1 MHARTTR
8 MAAAS
13 GARSLSS
20 LRFDN
25 RALRVLPVD
34 ADATNSV
41 RDPVAD
47 ACFSRVKPTPVDK
60 PRMVAASE
68 SALALLGLPLSEA
81 AERADGAEYL
91 SGNKLPDGADPVA
104 NCYCGYQFGYFSGQL
119 GDGAAMTLGE
129 VVNDA
134 GERYE
139 LQLKGAGKTPYSRTA
154 DGRKVLRSSLRE
166 FLCSE
171 AMHSLGVPTTRA
183 GSVVTSDSTIVRD
196 VFYTGRPEAEQCSVI
211 TRMAP
216 TFLRFG
222 SFEIFKAKDPT
233 TGRAGPSPGN
243 LDLLNRMVDYTCNAF
258 FKDIV
263 DSHAPKGL
271 PLAFPEEDGLPGPK
285 LAGTEA
291 GATTV
296 FEVYKEVL
304 RRTARMVAK
313 WQMVG
318 WCHGV
323 LNTDNMSI
331 LGLTLD
337 YGPFAFM
344 DRFDWD
350 FICNT
355 SDDSGRYT
363 YRRQPEMCRWNC
375 KQLGVAWSPAMPGVE
390 WEAALET
397 AFDDEFAL
405 AHLEGAR
412 AKLGLSADADGAS
425 GDAELFESLLDTMA
439 ATGADFTRTFRTL
452 MDLGLPAEAAVGDD
466 LSEAE
471 AAAVERV
478 AAALSASLAS
488 REDLLTAIRP
498 RIEEERVNMLL
509 QLAPMDSRL
518 RPHIP
523 LLEKEAEAWVSYNR
537 ETSLSPEA
545 KAAENKERWSAWLRQ
560 FAIRLRGEAKAV
572 AQSDRVESMRLA
584 NPKFVLRNY
593 LCQVAIR
600 AAEDGDFSEARRL
613 LARVQD
619 PFDLDKAIPST
630 IGDAGVELQK
640 SGKVRGGNLV
650 DMSDAPPAEAKSASA
665 AAGAAAKGAGSCN
678 VAAAA
683 SDAAMAPAFA
693 TSYDG
698 MPPKWACKL
707 RVSCSS

>member
-1 MHARTTR
+1 MPARGMR
-8 MAAAS
+8 PILLCMGALWRVWACGRSAAPCVPRHGPRGGRCPKLS
-13 GARSLSS
+13 PRSQ
-20 LRFDN
+20 
-25 RALRVLPVD
+25 
-34 ADATNSV
+34 
-41 RDPVAD
+41 VAD

-296 FEVYKEVL
+296 FGESS
-304 RRTARMVAK
+304 
-313 WQMVG
+313 
-318 WCHGV
+318 C
-323 LNTDNMSI
+323 
-331 LGLTLD
+331 
-337 YGPFAFM
+337 
-344 DRFDWD
+344 
-350 FICNT
+350 
-355 SDDSGRYT
+355 
-363 YRRQPEMCRWNC
+363 
-375 KQLGVAWSPAMPGVE
+375 PA
-390 WEAALET
+390 
-397 AFDDEFAL
+397 
-405 AHLEGAR
+405 
-412 AKLGLSADADGAS
+412 
-425 GDAELFESLLDTMA
+425 
-439 ATGADFTRTFRTL
+439 
-452 MDLGLPAEAAVGDD
+452 
-466 LSEAE
+466 
-471 AAAVERV
+471 
-478 AAALSASLAS
+478 
-488 REDLLTAIRP
+488 
-498 RIEEERVNMLL
+498 
-509 QLAPMDSRL
+509 
-518 RPHIP
+518 
-523 LLEKEAEAWVSYNR
+523 
-537 ETSLSPEA
+537 
-545 KAAENKERWSAWLRQ
+545 
-560 FAIRLRGEAKAV
+560 
-572 AQSDRVESMRLA
+572 
-584 NPKFVLRNY
+584 
-593 LCQVAIR
+593 C
-600 AAEDGDFSEARRL
+600 
-613 LARVQD
+613 
-619 PFDLDKAIPST
+619 
-630 IGDAGVELQK
+630 
-640 SGKVRGGNLV
+640 
-650 DMSDAPPAEAKSASA
+650 
-665 AAGAAAKGAGSCN
+665 GAGPPSSQGPSSSSSALQFCN
-678 VAAAA
+678 CAGGLMRHA
-683 SDAAMAPAFA
+683 
-693 TSYDG
+693 
-698 MPPKWACKL
+698 
-707 RVSCSS
+707 